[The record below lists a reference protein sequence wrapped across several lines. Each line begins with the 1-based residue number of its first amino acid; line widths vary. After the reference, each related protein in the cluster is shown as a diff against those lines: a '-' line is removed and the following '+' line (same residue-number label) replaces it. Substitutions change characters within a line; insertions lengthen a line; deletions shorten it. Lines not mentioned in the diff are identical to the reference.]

1 MLKAPILFIV
11 RLARRDEQAPI
22 GTPSGALVHFLIALI
37 HIEPDLPVKRSAQHS
52 ERSGQIDPG
61 NRLAG
66 SLLE

>member
-1 MLKAPILFIV
+1 MFVWLVATSK
-11 RLARRDEQAPI
+11 RRPTRRA
-22 GTPSGALVHFLIALI
+22 ALDTVHFLIAII
-37 HIEPDLPVKRSAQHS
+37 HVELDLPVKRSAQHS